1 MEFGIC
7 DLSVA
12 PLRAEPTDK
21 SEIISQIL
29 FGETYKVTAI
39 KPKWIKIKM
48 AYDGYEGWLDEKQH
62 LPIKKNYYD
71 KLIKEPASVSLDIVN
86 MAMSSDRQVPIVIGS
101 NLPDFDGMNFKIKK
115 EKFVYSGQAITLS
128 NHYEYDKI
136 IEKCVLRYLNA
147 PYQWGGRSP
156 FGIDCSGFTQM
167 VYKLIGITLK
177 RDSYQQAGQGKTID
191 FIDTLRDGDL
201 AFFENNEKKITH
213 VGIILKGSRI
223 IHASGKVR
231 IDKLDHYGIYNE
243 KTKKYTH
250 KLKIIKRLI

>member
-7 DLSVA
+7 DLSVV
-12 PLRAEPTDK
+12 PVRAEPADK
-21 SEIISQIL
+21 SEIISQLL
-29 FGETYKVTAI
+29 FGETYKVVAG
-39 KPKWIKIKM
+39 KPKWVKIKM
-48 AYDGYEGWLDEKQH
+48 TYDGYEGWIDKKQH
-62 LPIKKNYYD
+62 LPVNSKYYE
-71 KLIKEPASVSLDIVN
+71 KLLKETVSVSLDVVN
-86 MAMSSDRQVPIVIGS
+86 IAMSSDRQIPIAIGS
-101 NLPDFDGMNFKIKK
+101 TLPGFDGMNFRIKK
-115 EKFVYSGQAITLS
+115 EKFVYNGQAITLS

-167 VYKLIGITLK
+167 VFKLIGIPLK

-191 FIDTLRDGDL
+191 FIDTSKDGDL
-201 AFFENNEKKITH
+201 AFFENKEGKITH
-213 VGIILKGSRI
+213 VGIILKNSRI

-231 IDKLDHYGIYNE
+231 IDKIDHYGIYNE
-243 KTKKYTH
+243 GTKKYSH